1 MKTLQN
7 YTDLITSEHADKPLF
22 KAMVEAVTKPLL
34 ETTNIEQQ
42 YSALYDVD
50 FAIGQQLDVVGQW
63 VGVTR
68 DLKTPLQIYFSF
80 DVEGLGFDQG
90 LWKGKFDPATGITK
104 LDDFHYRLLI
114 KARILNNAWD
124 GSIENAYQLA
134 SIVFSTYNLVLF
146 IEDYADLS
154 MSIGLAGT
162 GIIDSVIFAL
172 LTEGYF
178 RIKPAGVRIRNYFTA
193 SVPGPLFAF
202 DLNDGINFAG
212 FDSGVWAK
220 ITPGA

>member
-1 MKTLQN
+1 MKTLKD

-22 KAMVEAVTKPLL
+22 TAMIEKSVAPFAGITDL
-34 ETTNIEQQ
+34 ELQ
-42 YSALYDVD
+42 YSMLYDVD
-50 FAIGQQLDVVGQW
+50 FAVGQQLDVVGQW

-68 DLKTPLQIYFSF
+68 DLVTPVLIYFSF
-80 DVEGLGFDQG
+80 DINGLGFDQG
-90 LWKGKFDPATGITK
+90 LWKGAFDANTGITR

-114 KARILNNAWD
+114 KARILNNVWN
-124 GSIENAYQLA
+124 GSIENAYELA
-134 SIVFSTYNLVLF
+134 SIVFSQYNLVLF

-154 MSIGLAGT
+154 MGIGLAGT

-220 ITPGA
+220 VTPGA